1 MVGPLGPHFRI
12 PEVVAYD
19 SSGLF
24 LPYFPSLLVLFFF
37 LIAPDPLLCRK
48 FETHI
53 YNLSSRTNTKLDNLA
68 LFAFP
73 LGLAYVDLS
82 GFTFSQEYLAG
93 KESYALLIIPGGVLK
108 KGSKYKFQL
117 TVNDGSQNG
126 TASMVV
132 EVRKGPA
139 SGSLTVNKNNV
150 EALFEEITISG
161 NKKILKI
168 WTGRYIRWK
177 KK

>member
-1 MVGPLGPHFRI
+1 ML
-12 PEVVAYD
+12 Y
-19 SSGLF
+19 
-24 LPYFPSLLVLFFF
+24 LP
-37 LIAPDPLLCRK
+37 
-48 FETHI
+48 
-53 YNLSSRTNTKLDNLA
+53 
-68 LFAFP
+68 FP
-73 LGLAYVDLS
+73 LGFAYVDLS
-82 GFTFSQEYLAG
+82 GFTFSHEYFAG

-132 EVRKGPA
+132 EVRRGPA

-161 NKKILKI
+161 NKNFFKNLDWSLYKVEEKIE
-168 WTGRYIRWK
+168 RDK
-177 KK
+177 KCRS

>member
-1 MVGPLGPHFRI
+1 MPFLLGF
-12 PEVVAYD
+12 
-19 SSGLF
+19 
-24 LPYFPSLLVLFFF
+24 
-37 LIAPDPLLCRK
+37 
-48 FETHI
+48 
-53 YNLSSRTNTKLDNLA
+53 
-68 LFAFP
+68 
-73 LGLAYVDLS
+73 AYVDLS
-82 GFTFSQEYLAG
+82 GFTFFEEYLAG

-117 TVNDGSQNG
+117 IVNDGNQSG

-139 SGSLTVNKNNV
+139 SGSLTVNKNIV

-161 NKKILKI
+161 NKKIFKI